1 MSISLHID
9 WSFTFIMPVV
19 EFTYELGMDA
29 DPGPGT
35 DFLVFDPTTPGIAAP
50 FLITASVIPRWL
62 MPSWIAWCTT
72 LTRSI

>member
-35 DFLVFDPTTPGIAAP
+35 DFLVFDPITPGIAAP
-50 FLITASVIPRWL
+50 FFDHSIGDPTLADA
-62 MPSWIAWCTT
+62 IAWCTT